1 MHKTV
6 PMTKSPESR
15 AICLAIFPA
24 LYLALCLALIAVP
37 VGTAFGDSR
46 SAPARDILSCLKQL
60 KEWRPALT
68 TTVYAGDGSVLAY
81 FYRQNRFYTPL
92 ENLPKHLKQAFVAV
106 EDSAFYTHDGVDPQA
121 VFRAFSNNLK
131 TESWHQGGSTI
142 TQQVV
147 KRVLLSGDKNLER
160 KFKEA
165 VLAYQLEQ
173 HLTKDQILA
182 IYLNEIYF
190 GAGAYGVE
198 AAART
203 YFNRHAKDLTLA
215 QAALLAGLPKA
226 PSRLNPYEVPEKAAA
241 RQQYVLERMQAEHF
255 ISRDQ
260 FEAAAAEPLHYERMP
275 DPSWKEGPYYLSE
288 VRRRLIKAL
297 GKEKMAARGIV
308 LPAYGED
315 ALYQGGLHIY
325 TTYDRAHQ
333 TAARNALRQG
343 LDRLTQNQGTRPQG
357 AVLSMDPHSG
367 EVKALVGGYDWET
380 SQFNR
385 ATQALR
391 QPGSLFKPVVFSAA
405 LARGYTPASL
415 ILDAPFSVFLQAS
428 QTLWA
433 PNNVS
438 GTFQGPILLAN
449 ALIHSI
455 NVATARLA
463 LQIGIDNIID
473 QARQMGFE
481 SDLPRVPAVSLGA
494 GETSLN
500 ELVRAYSAFPGGG
513 TWIEPRLVLAVYDHR
528 HRLLWD
534 NLPGTARSMSPQ
546 NAYIITHLLK
556 QSVDQG
562 TGWRAGSLGHP
573 AAGKTG
579 TSNDCRDA
587 WFVGFTPYLLTGVF
601 VGFDDAAPMG
611 NQGTGARAAS
621 PIWLDYHKAVKPQYE
636 YEDFLIPP
644 DIRFGSF
651 DSRGRYIGEG
661 WHENAM
667 ILAFKKGT
675 EYVTDTPGFP
685 DVTQTPLYHFQ
696 KEFLLDPPPPELPVE
711 PYSD

>member
-1 MHKTV
+1 MPETGSIK
-6 PMTKSPESR
+6 KSPETR
-15 AICLAIFPA
+15 TFCLT
-24 LYLALCLALIAVP
+24 LALCLALCLTQIAVP
-37 VGTAFGDSR
+37 VGSAFGNEST
-46 SAPARDILSCLKQL
+46 PALDILSCLKQL
-60 KEWRPALT
+60 KEWRPPLT
-68 TTVYAGDGSVLAY
+68 TTVYAKDGSILAY
-81 FYRQNRFYTPL
+81 FYRENRYYAPL
-92 ENLPKHLKQAFVAV
+92 ESLPKHLKQAFIAV
-106 EDSAFYTHDGVDPQA
+106 EDSAFYTHDGIDPQA

-131 TESWHQGGSTI
+131 AGSWQQGGSTI

-147 KRVLLSGDKNLER
+147 KRLVLSGNKNLER

-165 VLAYQLEQ
+165 LLAYHLEQ

-190 GAGAYGVE
+190 GAGAYGIE

-203 YFNRHAKDLTLA
+203 YFNCHARDLTLA
-215 QAALLAGLPKA
+215 QAALLAGLPKS
-226 PSRLNPYEVPEKAAA
+226 PSRLNPYQAPEMAAA
-241 RQQYVLERMQAEHF
+241 RQQYVLERMLTEQF

-260 FEAAAAEPLHYERMP
+260 FEVAAADPLLYKRMP
-275 DPSWKEGPYYLSE
+275 DPSWKEGAYFLSE

-297 GKEKMAARGIV
+297 GKEKMTARGIV

-333 TAARNALRQG
+333 AAAVSALRQG
-343 LDRLTQNQGTRPQG
+343 LDRLTQYQDSRPQG

-367 EVKALVGGYDWET
+367 EVKALAGGYDWQA

-405 LARGYTPASL
+405 LARGYSPASL
-415 ILDAPFSVFLQAS
+415 IMDAPFSVFQPTS
-428 QTLWA
+428 QTLWV
-433 PNNVS
+433 PGNFS
-438 GTFQGPILLAN
+438 GTYRGPTLLAR

-463 LQIGIDNIID
+463 LEIGIDNIIE

-494 GETSLN
+494 CETTLN
-500 ELVRAYSAFPGGG
+500 DLVRVYSAFPRGG
-513 TWIEPRLVLAVYDHR
+513 TWIEPRLVLAVYDHG
-528 HRLLWD
+528 HRLLFD
-534 NLPGTARSMSPQ
+534 NPPQTARSMSSQ

-556 QSVDQG
+556 KSVDQG
-562 TGWRAGSLGHP
+562 TGWRASALGHP

-611 NQGTGARAAS
+611 DQGTGARAAS
-621 PIWLDYHKAVKPQYE
+621 PIWLDYHQAVKPQYE

-644 DIRFGSF
+644 GICFGSVNAQGHF
-651 DSRGRYIGEG
+651 LGEG
-661 WHENAM
+661 WHENA
-667 ILAFKKGT
+667 IVLPFSKQT
-675 EYVTDTPGFP
+675 GFP
-685 DVTQTPLYHFQ
+685 DVTATPLYHIRQ
-696 KEFLLDPPPPELPVE
+696 ESLTDPSRAELPVM
-711 PYSD
+711 PHSN

>member
-1 MHKTV
+1 VK
-6 PMTKSPESR
+6 KSPESSALFP
-15 AICLAIFPA
+15 AICLAI
-24 LYLALCLALIAVP
+24 CLALIAGP
-37 VGTAFGDSR
+37 GGTAFGGR
-46 SAPARDILSCLKQL
+46 STPALDILSCLKQL

-81 FYRQNRFYTPL
+81 FYREKRFYAPL
-92 ENLPKHLKQAFVAV
+92 ESLPKHLKQAFVAV

-131 TESWHQGGSTI
+131 AESWQQGGSTI

-147 KRVLLSGDKNLER
+147 KRLLLSGNKNLER

-165 VLAYQLEQ
+165 VLAYHLEQ

-203 YFNRHAKDLTLA
+203 YFNCHARDLTLA
-215 QAALLAGLPKA
+215 QAALLAGLPNS
-226 PSRLNPYEVPEKAAA
+226 PSRLNPYKAPEKAAA
-241 RQQYVLERMQAEHF
+241 RQQYVLERMLAEQF

-260 FEAAAAEPLHYERMP
+260 SELAAAEPLHYERMP
-275 DPSWKEGPYYLSE
+275 DPSGKEGRYFLSE
-288 VRRRLIKAL
+288 VRRRLVKAL
-297 GKEKMAARGIV
+297 GREKMAARGIV

-333 TAARNALRQG
+333 AAAMSALRQG
-343 LDRLTQNQGTRPQG
+343 LDRLAQDQDSRPQG

-367 EVKALVGGYDWET
+367 EVKALAGGYDWET

-405 LARGYTPASL
+405 LERGYTPASL
-415 ILDAPFSVFLQAS
+415 IMDAPFSVFQPTS
-428 QTLWA
+428 QTLWV
-433 PNNVS
+433 PGNVS
-438 GTFQGPILLAN
+438 GTYRGPTLLAT

-463 LQIGIDNIID
+463 LQIGIDNIIE

-494 GETSLN
+494 CETSLN
-500 ELVRAYSAFPGGG
+500 ELVRAYSAFPRGG
-513 TWIEPRLVLAVYDHR
+513 TWIEPRLVLAVYDHG
-528 HRLLWD
+528 HRLLFD
-534 NLPGTARSMSPQ
+534 NPPKTARSMSPQ

-562 TGWRAGSLGHP
+562 TGWRAGTLGHP
-573 AAGKTG
+573 AAGKTGTSNDCRAAAGKTG

-611 NQGTGARAAS
+611 DQGTGARAAS

-644 DIRFGSF
+644 DIRFGSVNAQGHF
-651 DSRGRYIGEG
+651 LGEG
-661 WHENAM
+661 WHENA
-667 ILAFKKGT
+667 IVLPFTKET
-675 EYVTDTPGFP
+675 GFP
-685 DVTQTPLYHFQ
+685 DVTAAPLYHFQ
-696 KEFLLDPPPPELPVE
+696 QETLTDPPPPELPVT
-711 PYSD
+711 PHPN